1 MMSNLNKEIRNV
13 QNPAFGSFAIWNFV
27 RGYYSGNL
35 SFTPF
40 PVLFIILPIILRSD
54 MVEVLYSTNRTSGLR
69 YFANK
74 FLSTSVLKNDLI
86 SQIHVSSSDMKE
98 LTFDSIRI
106 ALSASLISIDYES
119 ALVLP
124 ISTSEHKSE
133 PKSIVKLG
141 KASEK
146 LGYWCSQ
153 LTLHELSQILKVR
166 F

>member
-13 QNPAFGSFAIWNFV
+13 QNSALGAFAIWNFV
-27 RGYYSGNL
+27 RGYYSINS

-40 PVLFIILPIILRSD
+40 PVLFFILPIIYRSD
-54 MVEVLYSTNRTSGLR
+54 MVEVLYSTNKPSGLR

-74 FLSTSVLKNDLI
+74 FLTTNVLRNDLI
-86 SQIHVSSSDMKE
+86 SQIHISSANMKK
-98 LTFDSIRI
+98 LTLESIRI
-106 ALSASLISIDYES
+106 ALNASLISIDYEK
-119 ALVLP
+119 AVVLP
-124 ISTSEHKSE
+124 ISTTEHKSE
-133 PKSIVKLG
+133 PKSIISIG

-153 LTLHELSQILKVR
+153 LTMHEISQILKVR